1 MEITSVTVD
10 GFRNLTGTL
19 SAAPGLNVLWGGNGQ
34 GKTNWLEA
42 IYLLATTKSFRTHQP
57 QELMAFGAA
66 AAHLRLEVQRRTGSP
81 VTLDMHL
88 EAGRKVM
95 LVNGKRAALRD
106 YLGQLVVFAYGREAL
121 DVVCGEPEQRRRF
134 LDRGILSLKPAY
146 VQTLLDYAR
155 VLKQKNA
162 LLRVVAERP
171 EHRDWLDSL
180 DAWNAQLVELGTEL
194 HVERAR
200 YAERLDAH
208 LERQLFGAERVA
220 IRYVSSLEPD
230 LPPTAEAFRAAMT
243 ERLARRRAAEL
254 AVGHALVGPHRD
266 DLAILMDGR
275 EVARF
280 GSAGQQRSTLLVLTL
295 GQLAL
300 YRAHCAEPPVFLLDD
315 LDAELDP
322 RRITTLL
329 AYLEDK
335 AQTFVTTTKPGL
347 VRGAARWLELRAGRF
362 VSAHDGDYQPP
373 ADVFPEACLETQTSA
388 VEVTPCDFLP
398 S

>member
-1 MEITSVTVD
+1 MEITLVTAD
-10 GFRNLTGTL
+10 GFRNLAGTL

-42 IYLLATTKSFRTHQP
+42 IYMLATTKSFRTHQP
-57 QELMAFGAA
+57 QELIAFGAA
-66 AAHLRLEVQRRTGSP
+66 AAHLRLEVQRRTGP
-81 VTLDMHL
+81 VTLDVHL
-88 EAGRKVM
+88 EPGRKVM
-95 LVNGKRAALRD
+95 LVNGKRAGLHD
-106 YLGQLVVFAYGREAL
+106 YLGHLVVFAYGRGAL
-121 DVVCGEPEQRRRF
+121 EVICGEPEQRRRF
-134 LDRGILSLKPAY
+134 LDRGIMSLKPAY
-146 VQTLLDYAR
+146 VQTLVEYAR

-162 LLRVVAERP
+162 LLRAVGEEPTR
-171 EHRDWLDSL
+171 RNWLDSL
-180 DAWNAQLVELGTEL
+180 DAWNAQLVELGAEL
-194 HVERAR
+194 HVERTR
-200 YAERLDAH
+200 YAEQLDAY

-243 ERLARRRAAEL
+243 ERLTRCRAAEL

-295 GQLAL
+295 GQLVL

-322 RRITTLL
+322 QRIATLL
-329 AYLEDK
+329 AYLEGK

-347 VRGAARWLELRAGRF
+347 VRCAARWLELRAGRF

-373 ADVFPEACLETQTSA
+373 ADVLPEACLETQASA
-388 VEVTPCDFLP
+388 AGLIPADGFG
-398 S
+398 

>member
-57 QELMAFGAA
+57 QELIAFGAA

-81 VTLDMHL
+81 VTLDVHL
-88 EAGRKVM
+88 EAGRKVT

-162 LLRVVAERP
+162 LLRAVAGQPAR
-171 EHRDWLDSL
+171 RDWLDSL

-194 HVERAR
+194 HVERTR

-243 ERLARRRAAEL
+243 ERLALRRAAEL

-266 DLAILMDGR
+266 DLAILIDGR

-347 VRGAARWLELRAGRF
+347 VRRAARWLELRAGRF
-362 VSAHDGDYQPP
+362 VSACDEALDP
-373 ADVFPEACLETQTSA
+373 FPETCLETQTSA

>member
-10 GFRNLTGTL
+10 GFRNLAGTL
-19 SAAPGLNVLWGGNGQ
+19 SAAPGLNVLWGDNGQ

-42 IYLLATTKSFRTHQP
+42 IYMLATTKSFRTHQP

-81 VTLDMHL
+81 VTLDVHL

-95 LVNGKRAALRD
+95 LVNSKRAALRD

-146 VQTLLDYAR
+146 VQTLVDYAR
-155 VLKQKNA
+155 ILKQKNA
-162 LLRVVAERP
+162 LLRAVAEQPAR
-171 EHRDWLDSL
+171 RDWLDSL

-194 HVERAR
+194 HVERTR
-200 YAERLDAH
+200 YAEQLDAH

-220 IRYVSSLEPD
+220 IRHVSSLEPD

-243 ERLARRRAAEL
+243 ERLTRRRSAEL

-347 VRGAARWLELRAGRF
+347 VRRAARWLELRAGQF
-362 VSAHDGDYQPP
+362 VSAHDGDDQPP
-373 ADVFPEACLETQTSA
+373 ADFFPEACLETPTSA